1 MHPKVNEIYT
11 LNQICNVLELDDIPC
26 LEFKFGRYGNVQMSH
41 VTDKEILS
49 IPLFSET
56 KWKYIKTT
64 FEWIPIFKYS
74 EENKYPI
81 SRFLLLEVDIENPN
95 VWWAC
100 PIGFPKEQWGKVYG

>member
-1 MHPKVNEIYT
+1 MYPKVNEIYT
-11 LNQICNVLELDDIPC
+11 LDQICNVLELDDIPC

-41 VTDKEILS
+41 VTNEQILS

-56 KWKYIKTT
+56 KWKYIRTT

-81 SRFLLLEVDIENPN
+81 SRFLDLEINIDQPST
-95 VWWAC
+95 WWAT
-100 PIGFPKEQWGKVYG
+100 PKGFPRKQYREDF